1 MTADASRGR
10 LFVVTGAEPA
20 TRSSVVIA
28 LASRLDRSVAVD
40 CAVFD
45 RMIVSGREPEPAAGS
60 SAGEPHLGRIR
71 QLLLRW
77 SAGLAT
83 AEAYQLE
90 GFDVVVTDDLGGER
104 LEDFLDLAAPET
116 VLLVVLDD
124 GSDLETP
131 RWGLWVRSAGRPAAD
146 LADAVFSRLDEA
158 RVETA
163 PLPPPPEAPT

>member
-1 MTADASRGR
+1 MTKDASRGR
-10 LFVVTGAEPA
+10 LFVVTGAEPG
-20 TRSSVVIA
+20 TRSSVAVA
-28 LASRLDRSVAVD
+28 MASRLDRSVTVD

-45 RMIVSGREPEPAAGS
+45 RMIVSGREPEPDDGS
-60 SAGEPHLGRIR
+60 WREPHLGRIR
-71 QLLLRW
+71 QRLLRW

-90 GFDVVVTDDLGGER
+90 GFDAVVSDDLGGER
-104 LEDFLDLAAPET
+104 LEDFLDLAAPES

-131 RWGLWVRSAGRPAAD
+131 RWGLWVRSAGRPPAD
-146 LADAVFSRLDEA
+146 LADAVLSRLDEA

-163 PLPPPPEAPT
+163 PP